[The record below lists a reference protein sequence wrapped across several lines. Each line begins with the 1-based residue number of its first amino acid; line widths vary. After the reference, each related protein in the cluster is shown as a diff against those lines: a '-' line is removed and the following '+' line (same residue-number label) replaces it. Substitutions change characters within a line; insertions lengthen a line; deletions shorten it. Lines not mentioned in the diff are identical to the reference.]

1 MSDWNS
7 ERIQKQRDEE
17 WAIEKED
24 REGFLKRSNA
34 VPMSAEVYA
43 IWLELYLRKGG
54 TVKYT
59 RTYDFQRSATQ
70 RHEDIHARYWVP
82 TQDGGML
89 PANYGSAAL
98 TLLILPEVTNQNV
111 YPATDDRR
119 QGWEWG
125 HSKVLTIVR
134 DDSSPTGFLAET
146 SDPYGAETY
155 ADVQKIRRSM
165 NLTHMLA
172 KYSFISE
179 DMMAVGEFG
188 RLVEEQDALVA
199 EDLRKASAIL
209 DESPESPKGYFS
221 RFL

>member
-1 MSDWNS
+1 MPDWDSDRS
-7 ERIQKQRDEE
+7 QKQRDEE
-17 WAIEKED
+17 WAIEKAD
-24 REGFLKRSNA
+24 REAFLKRSAA

-43 IWLELYLRKGG
+43 IWLELYLRQGG
-54 TVKYT
+54 TVRST
-59 RTYDFQRSATQ
+59 RTYDFGSPETQ
-70 RHEDIHARYWVP
+70 RPEDIHSKYWVP
-82 TQDGGML
+82 TQDGGMI
-89 PANYGSAAL
+89 PANYGSASL
-98 TLLILPEVTNQNV
+98 TLLILPEVTKQNV

-146 SDPYGAETY
+146 SDPYGPDTY

-165 NLTHMLA
+165 NLNHMLA

-179 DMMAVGEFG
+179 DMMEVGEFG
-188 RLVEEQDALVA
+188 RLVEKQEALEA
-199 EDLRKASAIL
+199 EDLRKAAATL
-209 DESPESPKGYFS
+209 DEDPESPKGYFS